1 MLYSE
6 IAYNLLDMKTTI
18 DIEDRLYQAAMKRA
32 EQGERTF
39 SDMVEVALRV
49 YLRDPLPFELWWIT
63 TRGKLKPGI
72 NIDSRESLYDAMDG
86 IPPVSD

>member
-1 MLYSE
+1 
-6 IAYNLLDMKTTI
+6 MKTTI
-18 DIEDRLYQAAMKRA
+18 EIDERLYQAAMKRA
-32 EQGERTF
+32 EDGDRSF
-39 SDMVEVALRV
+39 SDMVESALRV
-49 YLRDPLPFELWWIT
+49 YLRDSLPFELWWIT

>member
-1 MLYSE
+1 LLCSE
-6 IAYNLLDMKTTI
+6 IAYTLLDMKTTI

-32 EQGERTF
+32 EPGERTF

-49 YLRDPLPFELWWIT
+49 YLRDSLPFELWWIT